1 MGKVITALLIG
12 LTIFGVNAN
21 LHKADATESYRVDT
35 AVVTQVSDQT
45 GTDTKEVHFK
55 TSDGNVWVVYGN
67 AYHKGNKLQ
76 VQFDTKGTTDVT
88 DDVVRN
94 IIDMTK

>member
-1 MGKVITALLIG
+1 MGKAIMALLIG

-21 LHKADATESYRVDT
+21 LHKADATETFRVDT

-45 GTDTKEVHFK
+45 GTDTKEVHFQ
-55 TSDGNVWVVYGN
+55 TSDGNVWVVYSN
-67 AYHKGNKLQ
+67 AYRKGDTLQ
-76 VQFDTKGTTDVT
+76 VQFDTKGTADVT
-88 DDVVRN
+88 DDGVRN